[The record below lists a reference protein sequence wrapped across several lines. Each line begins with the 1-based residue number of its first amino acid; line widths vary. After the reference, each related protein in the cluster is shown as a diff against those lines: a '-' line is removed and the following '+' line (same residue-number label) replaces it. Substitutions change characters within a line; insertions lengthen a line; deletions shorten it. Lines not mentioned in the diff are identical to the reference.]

1 MLKPPRHPKQPPA
14 PASADGAPAP
24 SASQGHPFDALNPE
38 LIQEALQQAGYEGD
52 GRLTPLNSYENRVFQ
67 AGVEDGPP
75 LVVKFYR
82 PHRWNAA
89 ALQEEHDF
97 AAELA
102 AQEVPVAAPLPGPD
116 GATLLQHAGFRY
128 AIFPR
133 LAGRW
138 PDLENAEALETLGRF
153 LGRIHAVGR
162 SRHFQHRPRVDVD
175 SLGHGP
181 RQWLLQQRVLPSAL
195 VEQYARLSAELLTR
209 VSAAFAALAHPRSL
223 RLHGDCHPGNI
234 LWGGSGPAFVDLDD
248 CRSGPAVQDI
258 WMLLAGSR
266 EEREAQLGALLTGYQ
281 TFCDFDPAELALVE
295 PLRALRMLHYAAW
308 LAQRQDDPA
317 FPRAFPWFGGMKY
330 WEDHLQQLREQL
342 DALDSPPLPA

>member
-1 MLKPPRHPKQPPA
+1 MPKPPIMPSRKSA
-14 PASADGAPAP
+14 PAATAGAPAP
-24 SASQGHPFDALNPE
+24 SAAQGHPFDALTPD
-38 LIQEALQQAGYEGD
+38 LIQDALRHAGHEGD

-67 AGVEDGPP
+67 VGVEGGPP

-102 AQEVPVAAPLPGPD
+102 SQEVPVAAPLPGPD

-138 PDLENAEALETLGRF
+138 PDLENAESLETLGRF

-162 SRHFQHRPRVDVD
+162 TRHFQHRPQVDVN

-181 RQWLLQQRVLPSAL
+181 RQWLLQQRAVPSAL
-195 VEQYARLSAELLTR
+195 AEQYSRLSAELLAR
-209 VSAAFAALAHPRSL
+209 ISAGFAAVAHPRLL

-234 LWGGSGPAFVDLDD
+234 LWGGQGPAFVDLDD
-248 CRSGPAVQDI
+248 CRSGPAVQDL

-266 EEREAQLGALLTGYQ
+266 GEREAQLGALLTGYQ
-281 TFCDFDPAELALVE
+281 TFCDFDAAELALIE

-342 DALDSPPLPA
+342 DALDSPPISL